1 LREAFPG
8 NHTHGSKSGCG
19 KNGCMETTRERYVG
33 YLFLGFFSLVLLF
46 WALGN
51 RGLWAAEG
59 RWAEITREMFLT
71 GDFFHP
77 RINDAP
83 YFDKPLFTYWLIALT
98 SSLTGTLNEWAVRF
112 PSAVA
117 GLIALGA
124 TVSLGKRLWN
134 PRIGLTAG
142 WLLLTSYGFLSWA
155 RTASADLENLA
166 AIILAI
172 AWYWRRREKPGFITF
187 FVFYLV
193 AFIGCQ
199 MKGLTALVV
208 PVLAVLPDM
217 LSGGRWRR
225 LFSFPHVLAMLLASG
240 VYLIPFFYALKTQG
254 NYQESGFA
262 LVFQENIQR
271 YFAPFD
277 HKEPFY
283 IYLYELPVLLLPW
296 IPLFLGSLMG
306 ILPKWKDLSANTRWL
321 IKAAALIFLFF
332 TLSGSRRG
340 YYIMPI
346 MPLCCLLMALF
357 VEEFG
362 RNGLKGSS
370 SRLFRVVIY
379 CQGALLAAV
388 AVTALISP
396 LLWPSVRSLTDFA
409 PPSAFR
415 LAMFGTGAV
424 ALLLLALSL
433 YRNGIFQAVTGA
445 VPGLAGMVVVAAV
458 LLGAF
463 FCVQMP
469 TLETFRTE
477 QPFALTLKKEVG
489 DLPPDRIAF
498 YGKVEP
504 NVLFYLGLSKP
515 VTILENEE
523 ELRSFLSDHRE
534 RCVVMRRK
542 TLKKTLS
549 EAPQLLE
556 KRPTFEENIFPWEK
570 DNKKLAAFC
579 FPPG

>member
-1 LREAFPG
+1 
-8 NHTHGSKSGCG
+8 
-19 KNGCMETTRERYVG
+19 MENTRERYVG
-33 YLFLGFFSLVLLF
+33 YLFLGLFSLILLF

-59 RWAEITREMFLT
+59 RWAEVTREMFLT

-77 RINDAP
+77 RINDVP

-117 GLIALGA
+117 GLVALGA

-134 PRIGLTAG
+134 TQIGLTAG
-142 WLLLTSYGFLSWA
+142 WLLLTSYGFLFWA

-166 AIILAI
+166 AIMLAI
-172 AWYWRRREKPGFITF
+172 EWYWRRREKPDFTTF
-187 FVFYLV
+187 FIFYV
-193 AFIGCQ
+193 IAFIGCQ

-208 PVLAVLPDM
+208 PILLILPDM
-217 LSGGRWRR
+217 LSGGRWRK
-225 LFSFPHVLAMLLASG
+225 LFSFPHALAMVLASG
-240 VYLIPFFYALKTQG
+240 VYLVPFFYALKTQG
-254 NYQESGFA
+254 NYQENGLA

-277 HKEPFY
+277 HKKPFY

-321 IKAAALIFLFF
+321 IKATALIFIFF
-332 TLSGSRRG
+332 TASGSRRS

-346 MPLCCLLMALF
+346 MPLCCLWMALF
-357 VEEFG
+357 MEEFG

-370 SRLFRVVIY
+370 SLLFRIVIY

-388 AVTALISP
+388 AVIAIISL
-396 LLWPSVRSLTDFA
+396 LLWPSVQSLTGFA
-409 PPSAFR
+409 PPPALK

-424 ALLLLALSL
+424 ALLLLSISL
-433 YRNGIFQAVTGA
+433 YRNEIFQTLTGA
-445 VPGLAGMVVVAAV
+445 APGLTGMVVVAAI

-463 FCVQMP
+463 FCIQMP

-477 QPFALTLKKEVG
+477 QPFALTLKKEAG
-489 DLPPDRIAF
+489 DLPPSRIAF
-498 YGKVEP
+498 YEKVEP
-504 NVLFYLGLSKP
+504 NVLFYLGPSKP
-515 VTILENEE
+515 VTILENKE
-523 ELRSFLSDHRE
+523 ELRYFLGDHRE
-534 RCVVMRRK
+534 RFLVMRRK
-542 TLKKTLS
+542 TLKEILS
-549 EAPQLLE
+549 ESPRILG
-556 KRPTFEENIFPWEK
+556 KRPTFEENTFPWEK
-570 DNKKLAAFC
+570 DNKKLTAFR